1 MRTDSTAGAPST
13 PVPTTE
19 TPATNTTKHPTTTTT
34 SLPTTTTSPPSPPSP
49 PSEVRKWHSALDRLF
64 GKPYFESCSFPGQF
78 NYADF
83 LDWNRDAA
91 QLTRQKARNYWRNS
105 IDRFEK
111 STLQVL
117 RDAARK
123 MNKEWTA
130 GEHVQYEDE
139 FFGQLDAERKLE
151 KTRRKVHQVVDDVIS
166 KRQRLR
172 YQEEGQVLDRSLQ
185 QARSDEDGDVEDNGE
200 KRQQKQQLQQQRQQ
214 RDGEGDHLSTS
225 TRTVDDNRTIHSLDL
240 LSSDSVDPDYHVGNV
255 SVSSVDYSD
264 ITPLI
269 MDFLVGPGSV
279 NANPSGD
286 SYYIA
291 NSINVSKILFALR
304 KENVLTHSTMTYVDG
319 TDILSLNFIF
329 FDKRL
334 GPLRDERKKRW
345 SRTMT
350 EDETGLVVT
359 AAREYAGK
367 EFDECELAMR
377 QLSRTAPAAV
387 VRSRIYG
394 YILNLLSSRFLWQT
408 PPFFDRTNEDTFTDR
423 YYRPWINA
431 FFGDLDGAALH
442 WGRDRLECGDGVSQ
456 EVLVPDVMLTTTQQ
470 PVRTVL
476 LCEIKK
482 VGSSP
487 QDKQRDLV
495 KLFVE
500 MKRSLDGLLRAG
512 VDGKV
517 IGILGQDFRV
527 DVWMMDLP
535 FEAIYL
541 PTHLG
546 SFDILFSRYQVGSL
560 LAMAPPLLAA
570 REVVK
575 STLEDLKALGR
586 RQKPMK
592 ETWVRGTFN
601 VQPNVILSPD

>member
-1 MRTDSTAGAPST
+1 MGKATSTNTPPTGISST
-13 PVPTTE
+13 PETNNSKRLATTQPISSQPTAPQQQQPE
-19 TPATNTTKHPTTTTT
+19 IK
-34 SLPTTTTSPPSPPSP
+34 
-49 PSEVRKWHSALDRLF
+49 KWHKALDRLF
-64 GKPYFESCSFPGQF
+64 AKPYFESCTSPTHFT
-78 NYADF
+78 YADF
-83 LDWNRDAA
+83 LSWNRTDSS
-91 QLTRQKARNYWRNS
+91 LTKQKARNYWKNA

-117 RDAARK
+117 QDAARK

-130 GEHVQYEDE
+130 GEHIQFEED
-139 FFGQLDAERKLE
+139 FFGQKEEERKLE
-151 KTRRKVHQVVDDVIS
+151 KTRRKVHQVVDHVIS

-172 YQEEGQVLDRSLQ
+172 YQEEELVLDKALAQ
-185 QARSDEDGDVEDNGE
+185 TRSDEDGDVEDNGE
-200 KRQQKQQLQQQRQQ
+200 RRHQKQEQQQQRLHQVE
-214 RDGEGDHLSTS
+214 EGDRLS
-225 TRTVDDNRTIHSLDL
+225 TRTVEDDRTIHSLDL
-240 LSSDSVDPDYHVGNV
+240 LSSDSIDPDYYAGNV
-255 SVSSVDYSD
+255 SVSSVDFSD
-264 ITPLI
+264 ITPLL

-279 NANPSGD
+279 NANPSGE
-286 SYYIA
+286 SFYIVDGV
-291 NSINVSKILFALR
+291 NVSKTLFAIR
-304 KENVLTHSTMTYVDG
+304 KENVLTHTTMTYADG

-334 GPLRDERKKRW
+334 RPLRDERKKRW
-345 SRTMT
+345 SRSLS
-350 EDETGLVVT
+350 EEESGLVVKM
-359 AAREYAGK
+359 AGEFCGK

-377 QLSRTAPAAV
+377 QLSGTAPATV
-387 VRSRIYG
+387 LRSRIYS

-456 EVLVPDVMLTTTQQ
+456 EVLIPDVMLTTTHPPQ
-470 PVRTVL
+470 RTVL

-482 VGSSP
+482 VGSSQ
-487 QDKQRDLV
+487 QDKQRDVV
-495 KLFVE
+495 KLFIE

-535 FEAIYL
+535 YEAIYL

-546 SFDILFSRYQVGSL
+546 SFDILFSRYQIGSL

-570 REVVK
+570 REIVK
-575 STLEDLKALGR
+575 STLEDVKALGR
-586 RQKPMK
+586 RQRPVK

-601 VQPNVILSPD
+601 VQPNVVLSPD

>member
-1 MRTDSTAGAPST
+1 MSKATSTNTPTEASPTPLQATESASNNTAKKPTPVATTSTDS
-13 PVPTTE
+13 
-19 TPATNTTKHPTTTTT
+19 K
-34 SLPTTTTSPPSPPSP
+34 
-49 PSEVRKWHSALDRLF
+49 KWHSALDRLF
-64 GKPYFESCSFPGQF
+64 GKPYFESCNFPGQF
-78 NYADF
+78 DYADF
-83 LDWNRDAA
+83 LDWNRDIAP
-91 QLTRQKARNYWRNS
+91 QLTKQKARNYWKNAIS
-105 IDRFEK
+105 RFEK

-117 RDAARK
+117 QDAARK
-123 MNKEWTA
+123 MSKEWTA
-130 GEHVQYEDE
+130 GEHIQYEDE
-139 FFGQLDAERKLE
+139 FFGQQEVEKKLE
-151 KTRRKVHQVVDDVIS
+151 KTRRKVHQVVDEVVS

-172 YQEEGQVLDRSLQ
+172 YQEEERTLDRSLHQ
-185 QARSDEDGDVEDNGE
+185 MRSDEDGDVEDNGE
-200 KRQQKQQLQQQRQQ
+200 RRQQKQQQQHRQP
-214 RDGEGDHLSTS
+214 RDEEGDNLSTS
-225 TRTVDDNRTIHSLDL
+225 TRTVCDDRTIHSLDL

-279 NANPSGD
+279 NPNPSGD
-286 SYYIA
+286 SYYIS
-291 NSINVSKILFALR
+291 NSINISKILFALR
-304 KENVLTHSTMTYVDG
+304 KENVLTHTTMTYADG
-319 TDILSLNFIF
+319 SDILSLNYIF

-345 SRTMT
+345 SRTLS
-350 EDETGLVVT
+350 EEGVQLVVS
-359 AAREYAGK
+359 AAKEFAGK

-377 QLSRTAPAAV
+377 QLSGTVSAAL
-387 VRSRIYG
+387 VRSRIYS

-442 WGRDRLECGDGVSQ
+442 WGRDKLECGDGVSQ
-456 EVLVPDVMLTTTQQ
+456 EVLIPDVMLTTTQQ

-482 VGSSP
+482 VGSSD
-487 QDKQRDLV
+487 QDKQRDYV

-546 SFDILFSRYQVGSL
+546 SFDILFSRYQIGSL
-560 LAMAPPLLAA
+560 LAMAPPLMAA
-570 REVVK
+570 RDVVK

-586 RQKPMK
+586 RQRSVK

-601 VQPNVILSPD
+601 VEPNVILSPD